1 MPKVKIEKVVVSINV
16 FKKYHEQA
24 TEICEAEQISFSR
37 YVNTLI
43 ESNLRRRG
51 YTKWNNTSS
60 TY

>member
-51 YTKWNNTSS
+51 YTK
-60 TY
+60 

>member
-16 FKKYHEQA
+16 FKKYHDLA
-24 TEICEAEQISFSR
+24 VDVCEAEQISFSR

-51 YTKWNNTSS
+51 YKK
-60 TY
+60 

>member
-16 FKKYHEQA
+16 FKKYHDLA
-24 TEICEAEQISFSR
+24 VDVCEAEQISFSR

-51 YTKWNNTSS
+51 YKKWNNTSS